1 MNNKEFTF
9 SGTTLNGFLMLFGNI
24 ILTLASIA
32 GIVYGIILEN
42 DLGGV
47 LIGLSVAVLITTFF
61 LWGGFIML
69 EPGEAR
75 VMVFFGKY
83 CGTFT
88 QTGYFWVNP
97 FITAKKISLRARNL
111 DVEPIKVNDKTV
123 IQS

>member
-32 GIVYGIILEN
+32 GIIYGIILEN

-69 EPGEAR
+69 
-75 VMVFFGKY
+75 
-83 CGTFT
+83 
-88 QTGYFWVNP
+88 
-97 FITAKKISLRARNL
+97 
-111 DVEPIKVNDKTV
+111 
-123 IQS
+123 